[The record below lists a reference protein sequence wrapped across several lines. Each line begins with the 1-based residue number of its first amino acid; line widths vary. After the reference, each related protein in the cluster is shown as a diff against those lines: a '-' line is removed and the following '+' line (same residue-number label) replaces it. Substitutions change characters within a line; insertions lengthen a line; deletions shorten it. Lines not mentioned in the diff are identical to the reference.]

1 MEVVKTLK
9 MLLGTISLDFH
20 YKSEYGFG
28 NYFLSRTLKTN
39 NDTQFIRFW
48 EKVFNCRVSVENMNI
63 INGSGLLPCTA
74 DEKTE
79 EENGYYPLTPLYTV
93 VDAVYSFTYA
103 LKVLIEILCHKEQ
116 KWMVNSAMCV
126 INPNN
131 PKMYSHMIFS
141 NLLALSYPDGTI
153 KSFRPFTNNCQYDI
167 HLLVKKKENTKV

>member
-1 MEVVKTLK
+1 MVLKQNNLKHFYRIICAFRCTNYMEVVKTLK

-103 LKVLIEILCHKEQ
+103 LKVLIEILCHK
-116 KWMVNSAMCV
+116 
-126 INPNN
+126 
-131 PKMYSHMIFS
+131 
-141 NLLALSYPDGTI
+141 
-153 KSFRPFTNNCQYDI
+153 
-167 HLLVKKKENTKV
+167 